1 MVSTPDPMKSQG
13 FQPLDRDGVVV
24 TAGKLVRVLSLSGD
38 WFDRLPLDER
48 ADVESMIDE
57 VFVVEEI
64 DEYGQPW
71 VRKTWPNDADRTCR
85 SHSIALESNEMLLVS
100 NHEPLG

>member
-1 MVSTPDPMKSQG
+1 MKSQG
-13 FQPLDRDGVVV
+13 FQPIDKDGAGV

-38 WFDRLPLDER
+38 WFDRLPVDER
-48 ADVESMIDE
+48 ADVESMVGE

-71 VRKTWPNDADRTCR
+71 VRKNWPNDADGTCR
-85 SHSIALESNEMLLVS
+85 SHSIALESNEMVLVP
-100 NHEPLG
+100 NDEPLG